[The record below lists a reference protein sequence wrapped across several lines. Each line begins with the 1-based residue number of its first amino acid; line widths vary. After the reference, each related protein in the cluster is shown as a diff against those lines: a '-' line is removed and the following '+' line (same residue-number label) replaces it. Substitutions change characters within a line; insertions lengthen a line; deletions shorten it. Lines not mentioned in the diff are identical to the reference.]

1 MGLEGLQHVLRVD
14 ARILV
19 VKPGYKSERDVSPV
33 YAIDPRSAVL
43 VPSERKSQRVDD
55 LAFGDP
61 PLWKLPDLLNANAVR
76 LRVALLLK
84 IESAD
89 KLLGAVAP
97 GAFSEDGDL

>member
-1 MGLEGLQHVLRVD
+1 MLRID
-14 ARILV
+14 ARILI
-19 VKPGYKSERDVSPV
+19 VKAGDESARYISPV
-33 YAIDPRSAVL
+33 YAIAPRPAVL
-43 VPSERKSQRVDD
+43 VPSERKTQRVDD

-61 PLWKLPDLLNANAVR
+61 PFWKLPDLLNANTVR

-97 GAFSEDGDL
+97 GAFSEDGDF